1 MLIYLYDCT
10 DSNNTINKNKENRIV
25 KDVALKNNVNIKNPV
40 IKLKSET
47 PIENN
52 YCYIPDFNRFYFIE
66 DVTFLNKEVQEL
78 YLKCDVLESFKDDIL
93 SSEVVITKTTED
105 NYLPNGR
112 LNTEEREAFI
122 YKGDNIDYKDNIILV
137 AIR

>member
-1 MLIYLYDCT
+1 MYLYDCL
-10 DSNNTINKNKENRIV
+10 DSNNTINKTKENRIT
-25 KDVALKNNVNIKNPV
+25 KDVVLKNNVNINNPV
-40 IKLKSET
+40 IKLKSDT
-47 PIENN
+47 PIEQN

-78 YLKCDVLESFKDDIL
+78 YLKCDVLESYKDDIL
-93 SSEVVITKTTED
+93 NSDVVITKSEVD

-112 LNTEEREAFI
+112 LNTEEREAYV

-137 AIR
+137 GIR